1 MIYALVITITVG
13 VLILLLMGGGAVIV
27 QRAVGAAQRGEAP
40 FGSWRWYPSPLG
52 LLVLLPVAAL
62 LVFRFLP
69 VLLLIPAIIPFVA
82 RGRRLGGPLFFL
94 WNLGR
99 QARPNKGRDDDD
111 DIIDGESRRPDDE

>member
-1 MIYALVITITVG
+1 MVYALVITITVG
-13 VLILLLMGGGAVIV
+13 VLILLLMGGGAVLV
-27 QRAVGAAQRGEAP
+27 RRAVGAAQRGEAP
-40 FGSWRWYPSPLG
+40 FGRWRWYPSPPG
-52 LLVLLPVAAL
+52 LLILLPIGVL

-69 VLLLIPAIIPFVA
+69 VLLVIPVILPFFW
-82 RGRRLGGPLFFL
+82 RGRRLAGPLLFL

>member
-1 MIYALVITITVG
+1 MVYALVITITVG
-13 VLILLLMGGGAVIV
+13 VLILLLMGGGAVLV

-40 FGSWRWYPSPLG
+40 FGRWRWYPSPLG
-52 LLVLLPVAAL
+52 LLILLPIGVL

-69 VLLLIPAIIPFVA
+69 VLLVIPVILPFFW
-82 RGRRLGGPLFFL
+82 RGRRLAGPLLFL

-99 QARPNKGRDDDD
+99 QARPNKSRDDDD